1 MTTDNLRNIPVL
13 GKLWEQIEAMPP
25 PVTEDSL
32 LLRILVQLLVIVGI
46 VATDVAAEEA
56 LNLWAV
62 PVSIV
67 GATWSWYRRRDRNI
81 AAKFCI
87 AIAMLVALFAF
98 FTRLVGELN
107 DTRLVLAQLLIQI
120 QVLHSFDLPR
130 RKDLGYSIVIGLIL
144 LSVAATISQTLTFG
158 PLLLVF
164 LALALPTLVLDY
176 RSRLGLSNPEI
187 SKHSAEGK
195 AKNNNLSLFAATLSP
210 KYFGWLL
217 LITVGLG
224 LTIFAFLPRLP
235 GYQLRTFPVS
245 APIQYQGEF
254 DSRSILNPGYV
265 KGGNQKGTGG
275 GRGRNPDKGP
285 GEVDSTFY
293 YGFNQRINQNLRGEM
308 KPQVVMRV
316 RSQAAGFWRVLG
328 FDKYTGQGWEI
339 SRNEQAQKIN
349 RPRWSFQFYLNPFPN
364 APRIQEVIQSYTVVA
379 QLPNLIPALAKPKE
393 LYFPTQ
399 DVAVDAEGGLRSPV
413 ELAEGLTYT
422 VISNVP
428 FRDRSVLGQTGT
440 NYPKNIRKFYLD
452 VPPKI
457 AQKVREKTEEILLA
471 RTRVA
476 KSDRAIDSPYEK
488 ALYLAQYLK
497 QNPNYKLVKA
507 LPYLQESEDLVA
519 GFLFSYK
526 NTQDGKKV
534 TGGYPDHFST
544 VLAIMLRSI
553 GIPARVAGG
562 FDTGEFNPFTGL
574 YVVRNT
580 DAFLMTE
587 VYFPKYGWFGF
598 NPIPGYPLIPAS
610 VEDNQT
616 FSALESFWKW
626 IAGWLPTPVRSG
638 LDSVIGFVIG
648 WISLILGWFLGQFAR
663 GWVGLFIG
671 LISAIGFGFM
681 GWLIWQGWRK
691 WRYRRWLGKLPPV
704 EGVYQQM
711 LKDLA
716 SRGFAKQKAQTPLEY
731 AEAMRD
737 HHATDEAEVIEEVS
751 QAYVRWRYGGEAANL
766 GQLRQLVENLRRS
779 HLQKLKKR
787 WF

>member
-13 GKLWEQIEAMPP
+13 GKLWERIEAMPP

-67 GATWSWYRRRDRNI
+67 GATWSWYRRRDRNV

-87 AIAMLVALFAF
+87 AIGMLVALFAF

-107 DTRLVLAQLLIQI
+107 DTRLVLAQLLINI

-158 PLLLVF
+158 PFLLAF

-176 RSRLGLSNPEI
+176 RSRLGLS
-187 SKHSAEGK
+187 KAESIPTAAEAREK
-195 AKNNNLSLFAATLSP
+195 KNNWSLFTATLSP
-210 KYFGWLL
+210 KYLSLL
-217 LITVGLG
+217 LSIAVGLG

-245 APIQYQGEF
+245 APIEYQGEF
-254 DSRSILNPGYV
+254 DSRSIVNPGYV
-265 KGGNQKGTGG
+265 RGGNEEGTGG
-275 GRGRNPDKGP
+275 GRGRNPETGP

-339 SRNEQAQKIN
+339 SRNDDAFTVN
-349 RPRWSFQFYLNPFPN
+349 RPRWSYQFYLNPFPN
-364 APRIQEVIQSYTVVA
+364 APRFQEVIQSYTILA
-379 QLPNLIPALAKPKE
+379 QLPNLIPALNKPKE
-393 LYFPTQ
+393 LYFPTTE
-399 DVAVDAEGGLRSPV
+399 VAIDAEGGLRSPV
-413 ELAEGLTYT
+413 ELADGLTYT

-428 FRDRSVLGQTGT
+428 FRDRSLLGETGT

-457 AQKVREKTEEILLA
+457 AKKVREKTEEILLA
-471 RTRVA
+471 RTRVSQ
-476 KSDRAIDSPYEK
+476 SDRAIDSPYEK

-497 QNPNYKLVKA
+497 QNPNYKIVKA
-507 LPYLQESEDLVA
+507 LPYLEESEDLVES
-519 GFLFSYK
+519 FLFGYQK
-526 NTQDGKKV
+526 TQDGKKV

-544 VLAIMLRSI
+544 VLTIMLRSI
-553 GIPARVAGG
+553 GIPARLAGG

-574 YVVRNT
+574 YIVKNT

-587 VYFPKYGWFGF
+587 VYFPNNGWFGF

-626 IAGWLPTPVRSG
+626 LAGWLPTPLRSG

-648 WISLILGWFLGQFAR
+648 WISLILGWFLGQFAK
-663 GWVGLFIG
+663 GWVGLFTG
-671 LISAIGFGFM
+671 LISAIAFGFL

-704 EGVYQQM
+704 EGVYQEM

-731 AEAMRD
+731 AKTMRRD
-737 HHATDEAEVIEEVS
+737 RATDEAEVIEEVS
-751 QAYVRWRYGGEAANL
+751 QAYVRWKYGGEAGNL
-766 GQLRQLVENLRRS
+766 SQLRQLVENLRRS
-779 HLQKLKKR
+779 HLKKLKKR